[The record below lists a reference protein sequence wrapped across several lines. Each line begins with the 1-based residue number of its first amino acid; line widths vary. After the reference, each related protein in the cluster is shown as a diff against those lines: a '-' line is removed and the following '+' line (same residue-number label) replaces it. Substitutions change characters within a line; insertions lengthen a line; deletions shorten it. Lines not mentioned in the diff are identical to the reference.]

1 MTYHVQFPGLGLA
14 LTVNRVALSIG
25 GFNIYWY
32 GVIIAAG
39 MMLAL
44 LYAFRNA
51 VDFGIDSD
59 RLVDVIAIG
68 TVMAIVCARIYY
80 VAMAPFKY
88 NSIWEMIDIRLGGIA
103 IYGAV
108 IGAFV
113 FGGLAAKWRKI
124 PLLPLFDLVSL
135 GFLIGQG
142 IGRWGNFVNQ
152 EAFGTN
158 TTLPWGMYSEGT
170 EAYLKSVQVTLPAGT
185 AHFLEHK
192 MCETPKGDSFTFYAK
207 TGASANAF
215 TSYDRTCYLFS
226 ATQKIDENLDILLG
240 MVGKPWFTKATIAK
254 EQGIIG
260 QEIKMYDDSPDWRL
274 LTALF
279 RCLYKSHPI
288 RDDIAGTTQSI
299 AELTPELLYACTDAF
314 YRPGNMVLSVAGNI
328 TLDQAVEACRRNGV
342 YDAVDPPQVETI
354 FPQEADTVQ
363 HKETTFTMPVNKPCF
378 ALGYKEAAINR
389 GDTRMEV
396 IADLLP
402 DLICGGLTNLYRKL
416 YDESLV
422 NPEFSGDYLSTEGA
436 CIIAFT
442 GESETP
448 REVAQMVRDEIARLR
463 QNGVDP
469 ELFTLVK
476 NQMYGEMLADVENVD
491 DAAEEMGMAFLKGRT
506 LADEIEAL
514 ATLTVDDVNKAL
526 QTMLLEEN
534 SAYIQIDPKE

>member
-1 MTYHVQFPGLGLA
+1 MPDTKQTVLEQAVADQWKVLPSG
-14 LTVNRVALSIG
+14 LTVLVRPMPGYSSTHVIFATKFGSIDRD
-25 GFNIYWY
+25 
-32 GVIIAAG
+32 
-39 MMLAL
+39 
-44 LYAFRNA
+44 FRLDGKE
-51 VDFGIDSD
+51 VH
-59 RLVDVIAIG
+59 
-68 TVMAIVCARIYY
+68 
-80 VAMAPFKY
+80 
-88 NSIWEMIDIRLGGIA
+88 
-103 IYGAV
+103 
-108 IGAFV
+108 
-113 FGGLAAKWRKI
+113 
-124 PLLPLFDLVSL
+124 
-135 GFLIGQG
+135 
-142 IGRWGNFVNQ
+142 
-152 EAFGTN
+152 
-158 TTLPWGMYSEGT
+158 
-170 EAYLKSVQVTLPAGT
+170 LPAGV

-192 MCETPKGDSFTFYAK
+192 MFEDQDGDAFAKYAK
-207 TGASANAF
+207 TGANANAF
-215 TSYDRTCYLFS
+215 TSFDRTCYLFT
-226 ATQKIDENLDILLG
+226 ATQQLDESLDVLLG
-240 MVGKPWFTKATIAK
+240 MVTHPYFTEQTIAK

-279 RCLYKSHPI
+279 RCLYKNHPI

-402 DLICGGLTNLYRKL
+402 DLICGGLTDLYRKL

-514 ATLTVDDVNKAL
+514 AALTVDDVNKAL

>member
-1 MTYHVQFPGLGLA
+1 MSELQSKALA
-14 LTVNRVALSIG
+14 EAAADQWKVLPSGLTVLVRPMPGYSGTHVIYATRFGSIDRD
-25 GFNIYWY
+25 
-32 GVIIAAG
+32 
-39 MMLAL
+39 
-44 LYAFRNA
+44 FRLN
-51 VDFGIDSD
+51 
-59 RLVDVIAIG
+59 
-68 TVMAIVCARIYY
+68 
-80 VAMAPFKY
+80 
-88 NSIWEMIDIRLGGIA
+88 
-103 IYGAV
+103 
-108 IGAFV
+108 
-113 FGGLAAKWRKI
+113 
-124 PLLPLFDLVSL
+124 
-135 GFLIGQG
+135 
-142 IGRWGNFVNQ
+142 GREVH
-152 EAFGTN
+152 
-158 TTLPWGMYSEGT
+158 
-170 EAYLKSVQVTLPAGT
+170 LPAGV

-192 MCETPKGDSFTFYAK
+192 MFEDQDGDAFAKFAK
-207 TGASANAF
+207 TGANANAF
-215 TSYDRTCYLFS
+215 TSFDRTCYLFT
-226 ATQKIDENLDILLG
+226 ATQQLDESLDVLLG
-240 MVGKPWFTKATIAK
+240 MVGHPYFTEQTIAK

-342 YDAVDPPQVETI
+342 YDAVEPPQVETI

>member
-1 MTYHVQFPGLGLA
+1 MREINETLSRAAACEKTVLPSG
-14 LTVNRVALSIG
+14 LTVLARPMPGYGSVHAEYATRFGSID
-25 GFNIYWY
+25 
-32 GVIIAAG
+32 
-39 MMLAL
+39 
-44 LYAFRNA
+44 R
-51 VDFGIDSD
+51 DFVLDGKP
-59 RLVDVIAIG
+59 VH
-68 TVMAIVCARIYY
+68 
-80 VAMAPFKY
+80 
-88 NSIWEMIDIRLGGIA
+88 
-103 IYGAV
+103 
-108 IGAFV
+108 
-113 FGGLAAKWRKI
+113 
-124 PLLPLFDLVSL
+124 
-135 GFLIGQG
+135 
-142 IGRWGNFVNQ
+142 
-152 EAFGTN
+152 
-158 TTLPWGMYSEGT
+158 
-170 EAYLKSVQVTLPAGT
+170 LPAGV

-192 MCETPKGDSFTFYAK
+192 MFESEDGDAFSKYAK
-207 TGASANAF
+207 TGANANAF
-215 TSYDRTCYLFS
+215 TSFDQTCYVFT
-226 ATQKIDENLDILLG
+226 ATRQVDESLDVLLS
-240 MVGKPWFTKATIAK
+240 MVGQPYFTEATIQK

-342 YDAVDPPQVETI
+342 YDAVEPPQVETI

>member
-1 MTYHVQFPGLGLA
+1 MMEHAEHSPAAIREKAAGAVNCQSVTLPSG
-14 LTVNRVALSIG
+14 LTVLCRTMPGYSSVHA
-25 GFNIYWY
+25 
-32 GVIIAAG
+32 
-39 MMLAL
+39 M
-44 LYAFRNA
+44 YATN
-51 VDFGIDSD
+51 FGSVV
-59 RLVDVIAIG
+59 REFTLNG
-68 TVMAIVCARIYY
+68 KRI
-80 VAMAPFKY
+80 
-88 NSIWEMIDIRLGGIA
+88 
-103 IYGAV
+103 
-108 IGAFV
+108 
-113 FGGLAAKWRKI
+113 
-124 PLLPLFDLVSL
+124 
-135 GFLIGQG
+135 Q
-142 IGRWGNFVNQ
+142 
-152 EAFGTN
+152 
-158 TTLPWGMYSEGT
+158 
-170 EAYLKSVQVTLPAGT
+170 LPAGT

-192 MCETPKGDSFTFYAK
+192 MFESEQGDAFDLYAK
-207 TGASANAF
+207 TGAAANAF
-215 TSYDRTCYLFS
+215 TSYDRTCYIFT
-226 ATQKIDENLDILLG
+226 ATGMTDENLDILLN
-240 MVGKPWFTKATIAK
+240 MVGHPWFTKETIAK

-342 YDAVDPPQVETI
+342 YDAVEPPQVETI

-491 DAAEEMGMAFLKGRT
+491 DAAEEIDRKSTRL
-506 LADEIEAL
+506 
-514 ATLTVDDVNKAL
+514 
-526 QTMLLEEN
+526 N
-534 SAYIQIDPKE
+534 SSHSSVSRMPSSA